1 MASIELKANLNIVLT
16 NLLAT
21 FRCKSKSVSKE
32 LRLKWKV
39 GLLIKTKTCIKR
51 LIFNLTKHPLCD
63 LGKCCHYIQTGPLLY
78 GANRWDGFYI
88 MATLDWNRLILTTT
102 FSIYYFFLSWRKHI
116 SLSVQ
121 PNQTYFSQKHKT
133 QNANWKFDQQ

>member
-1 MASIELKANLNIVLT
+1 MASIELKANLSIMLS

-21 FRCKSKSVSKE
+21 LRCKSKFFSKQ

-39 GLLIKTKTCIKR
+39 ELLIKIKTCIKR

-63 LGKCCHYIQTGPLLY
+63 LGQCCHYIQTRLLLY
-78 GANRWDGFYI
+78 GGNWWDGFYT
-88 MATLDWNRLILTTT
+88 MATLDWNRLILTTI
-102 FSIYYFFLSWRKHI
+102 FSIYYFLLSWRKPF

-133 QNANWKFDQQ
+133 QNANWKFGH